1 MRPINGRTRRAVL
14 LRMTPL
20 LVYRI
25 QKRKHLDTALTGEG
39 ARRTGG
45 RWNPV
50 DVPLIY
56 ASTSPELAFLETFVH
71 LDGTPLADL
80 PPFVLLTLE
89 LPADAVETVAIIDLP
104 PGWDQRPYP
113 DATAQFLRPRLGPHD
128 PALAF
133 AVPSVIL
140 PGSPTRNVLIN
151 PLHSR
156 LAEVRLVAT
165 VPLAFDERL
174 RPAPGIPPI
183 IPAPKRQPRKS

>member
-1 MRPINGRTRRAVL
+1 MISTP
-14 LRMTPL
+14 PL

-25 QKRKHLDTALTGEG
+25 QKQKHLDTALTGEG
-39 ARRTGG
+39 ARCTSG

-80 PPFVLLTLE
+80 PPFVILTLA
-89 LPADAVETVAIIDLP
+89 LPADAVETVAAADLP
-104 PGWDQRPYP
+104 PGWNQRLYP
-113 DATAQFLRPRLGPHD
+113 DATPQFLRPRLRPND

-133 AVPSVIL
+133 TVPSVIL

-151 PLHSR
+151 PLHGR
-156 LAEVRLVAT
+156 MGEVRIVAT
-165 VPLAFDERL
+165 AALEFDERL
-174 RPAPGIPPI
+174 RPVPEEKPVAPVT
-183 IPAPKRQPRKS
+183 RRRTRKD

>member
-1 MRPINGRTRRAVL
+1 MPSPL
-14 LRMTPL
+14 PL

-25 QKRKHLDTALTGEG
+25 QKQKHLDTALTGEG

-71 LDGTPLADL
+71 LDGTPFADL

-89 LPADAVETVAIIDLP
+89 LPADAVEMVAPADLP

-113 DATAQFLRPRLGPHD
+113 DATPQFLRPRLQPHD

-151 PLHSR
+151 PRHNR
-156 LAEVRLVAT
+156 IAEVRIVAT
-165 VPLAFDERL
+165 AALEFDERL
-174 RPAPGIPPI
+174 RPAPPVE
-183 IPAPKRQPRKS
+183 PARRRPRKK

>member
-1 MRPINGRTRRAVL
+1 MPSTP
-14 LRMTPL
+14 PL

-25 QKRKHLDTALTGEG
+25 QKQKHLDTALTGEG

-71 LDGTPLADL
+71 LDGTPFADL
-80 PPFVLLTLE
+80 PPFVLLTLA
-89 LPADAVETVAIIDLP
+89 LPADAVEKVAPADLP
-104 PGWDQRPYP
+104 TGWDQRPYP
-113 DATAQFLRPRLGPHD
+113 DATPQFLQLRLQPND

-133 AVPSVIL
+133 SVPSVIL

-156 LAEVRLVAT
+156 MGEVSIVDT
-165 VPLAFDERL
+165 VPLEFDDRL
-174 RPAPGIPPI
+174 RPAPAVTPI
-183 IPAPKRQPRKS
+183 VPKAKRRTRKN

>member
-1 MRPINGRTRRAVL
+1 MPSSP
-14 LRMTPL
+14 PL

-25 QKRKHLDTALTGEG
+25 QKQKHLDTALTGEG
-39 ARRTGG
+39 ARRMGG

-71 LDGTPLADL
+71 LDGTPFADL

-89 LPADAVETVAIIDLP
+89 LPADAVETVAAADLP

-113 DATAQFLRPRLGPHD
+113 DATPQFLRPRLQPTD

-140 PGSPTRNVLIN
+140 PGSPARNVLIN

-156 LAEVRLVAT
+156 MGEVRTLTTA
-165 VPLAFDERL
+165 PLEFDEQL
-174 RPAPGIPPI
+174 RPAPEVE
-183 IPAPKRQPRKS
+183 PAKRRPRKS

>member
-1 MRPINGRTRRAVL
+1 MPPAP
-14 LRMTPL
+14 PL

-25 QKRKHLDTALTGEG
+25 QKQQHLDTALTGEG

-80 PPFVLLTLE
+80 PPFVLLTLA
-89 LPADAVETVAIIDLP
+89 LPADAVETVAAADLP

-113 DATAQFLRPRLGPHD
+113 DATPLFLRPRLQPSD
-128 PALAF
+128 PALGF
-133 AVPSVIL
+133 TVPSVIL

-156 LAEVRLVAT
+156 MGEVRIVAT
-165 VPLAFDERL
+165 AALEFDERL
-174 RPAPGIPPI
+174 RPAPEVNPV
-183 IPAPKRQPRKS
+183 ASVAKRRTRKT

>member
-1 MRPINGRTRRAVL
+1 MPPT
-14 LRMTPL
+14 TPSL

-25 QKRKHLDTALTGEG
+25 QKQRHLDTALTGEG

-89 LPADAVETVAIIDLP
+89 LPADAVEIVPVSDLP

-113 DATAQFLRPRLGPHD
+113 DATPQFLRPRLQPQD

-133 AVPSVIL
+133 SVPSVIL
-140 PGSPTRNVLIN
+140 AGSPTRNVLIN
-151 PLHSR
+151 PLHR
-156 LAEVRLVAT
+156 RIAEVRIIAT
-165 VPLAFDERL
+165 AALEFDARL
-174 RPAPGIPPI
+174 RPAPEVIPQ
-183 IPAPKRQPRKS
+183 APVAQRRKRKN

>member
-1 MRPINGRTRRAVL
+1 MLSAPA
-14 LRMTPL
+14 L

-25 QKRKHLDTALTGEG
+25 QKQKHLDTALTGEG

-89 LPADAVETVAIIDLP
+89 LPADAVETAAAADLP

-113 DATAQFLRPRLGPHD
+113 DATPRFLRPRLQPAD

-140 PGSPTRNVLIN
+140 PDSPTRNVLIN
-151 PLHSR
+151 PLHVR
-156 LAEVRLVAT
+156 MGEVRIVAT
-165 VPLAFDERL
+165 AALEFDERL
-174 RPAPGIPPI
+174 RPAPAV
-183 IPAPKRQPRKS
+183 APGERRSRKK